1 MKSRVPWIH
10 LGDWPA
16 TTNTSSCSTTP
27 SESHLGRDGE
37 TVHPGHPGEC
47 SKCSATPVYTDA
59 HNPSTCQFCRMENE
73 ENRERYFRAASK
85 PGERVRF
92 EEVAHL
98 SEPTVDELI
107 AACGELE
114 HDPVDN
120 PAHYTE
126 GFGGVEVIQLSER
139 LNFCRGNVVKYVCRA
154 GKKGGPEQEVEDL
167 KKALWYLN
175 RELFR
180 LEAE

>member
-1 MKSRVPWIH
+1 MRQKVPWIH

-16 TTNTSSCSTTP
+16 TNESSSSTA
-27 SESHLGRDGE
+27 LGVR
-37 TVHPGHPGEC
+37 
-47 SKCSATPVYTDA
+47 ATPVCTPE
-59 HNPSTCQFCRMENE
+59 HNPSTCEFCRCQNDPDLMPPAEP
-73 ENRERYFRAASK
+73 RYFRAASK

-92 EEVAHL
+92 EECEAP
-98 SEPTVDELI
+98 SEQSLDDLI

-126 GFGGVEVIQLSER
+126 GFGGVEVIQLAER